1 MRAVVSEQMSRGEA
15 AQALDE
21 IQRRQ
26 QQVIDLATIP
36 AWYWWAI
43 GGLMVVLGVGVDIRT
58 PAAIGITVPVFVV
71 GLLAVNGW
79 VIGRAYRHAQL
90 RNGLADGRGVLA
102 ILGFVAVIVGGTIGL
117 AFALR
122 GSGVHYPATWACLAG
137 GLVMGLGGPAL
148 NRWLRR
154 VMLGNRAGGAR

>member
-1 MRAVVSEQMSRGEA
+1 MNELHADDA
-15 AQALDE
+15 AQALAE

-26 QQVIDLATIP
+26 QQVIDLAAIP
-36 AWYWWAI
+36 AWYWWAV

-71 GLLAVNGW
+71 GMLAVNGW
-79 VIGRAYRHAQL
+79 VIGRAYGHAQI
-90 RNGLADGRGVLA
+90 RNGLLDGRGVLA

-122 GSGVHYPATWACLAG
+122 GAGVHYPATWACLAG
-137 GLVMGLGGPAL
+137 GLVMGLGGPVL

-154 VMLGNRAGGAR
+154 VMLGNRAGSAR

>member
-1 MRAVVSEQMSRGEA
+1 MSERMSPGEA
-15 AQALDE
+15 VQALDE

-26 QQVIDLATIP
+26 QQVIDLAWIP

-43 GGLMVVLGVGVDIRT
+43 GGLMVVLGAGVDIRT
-58 PAAIGITVPVFVV
+58 PTALGITVPVFVV

-79 VIGRAYRHAQL
+79 VVGRAFRHAQL
-90 RNGLADGRGVLA
+90 RNGLLDGRGVVA

-122 GSGVHYPATWACLAG
+122 GAGVHYPATWACVAG
-137 GLVMGLGGPAL
+137 GIVMGLGGPAL
-148 NRWLRR
+148 NRALRR
-154 VMLGNRAGGAR
+154 VMLGNRAGSAR